1 MDVCSVAG
9 GVGEGRK
16 DTSHHTAPPLPI
28 MVSRQRSGASCP
40 NLTTVC
46 EVASMDKPPKVS
58 SASRLP
64 PTLIS
69 RKHSTPA
76 YTRRMQMVSSIRT
89 AAPTTPLLG
98 RVHFYINPALGQD
111 CSSVRLRR
119 HVSQLGRL
127 NTIDTPTRPV
137 RSPRHNPPCECSTR
151 IDRVQCSTQISRE
164 KLQSASQFECP
175 APHPLTQ
182 GMSKSSSTM
191 RLDAAEL
198 PGAPLPLLQSF
209 RRGSQDL
216 HLRKRIRSFGDLYSR
231 VPDILDN
238 SSSR

>member
-119 HVSQLGRL
+119 HVSNSADSTLSIPRRAQCGLHATTHRVNVPLASIGFSAAR
-127 NTIDTPTRPV
+127 
-137 RSPRHNPPCECSTR
+137 RS
-151 IDRVQCSTQISRE
+151 
-164 KLQSASQFECP
+164 
-175 APHPLTQ
+175 
-182 GMSKSSSTM
+182 
-191 RLDAAEL
+191 AE
-198 PGAPLPLLQSF
+198 
-209 RRGSQDL
+209 
-216 HLRKRIRSFGDLYSR
+216 RSFSR
-231 VPDILDN
+231 HLN
-238 SSSR
+238 SNAPRLIPSHRG

>member
-175 APHPLTQ
+175 APHPLTPGDEQ
-182 GMSKSSSTM
+182 ELVDDAAG
-191 RLDAAEL
+191 RGGAARRPAPAAAEL
-198 PGAPLPLLQSF
+198 PPWLAGPAPPQAHPF
-209 RRGSQDL
+209 VRRP
-216 HLRKRIRSFGDLYSR
+216 
-231 VPDILDN
+231 V
-238 SSSR
+238 